1 LIGTIIDWATAKR
14 PDRSA
19 YLIPL
24 GLIYV
29 FPLFI
34 TIGLW
39 FIPESPRWLVHKG
52 RVEDG
57 RKALQWLRPKGTN
70 VGPEVD
76 DIANVIQKEKELG
89 KGVGF
94 VDMFNNSVDRRRTMV
109 AVGSVTLQAAT
120 GSMFIIGETPFL

>member
-1 LIGTIIDWATAKR
+1 MIGTIIDWATAKR

-34 TIGLW
+34 TVALW

-70 VGPEVD
+70 VDPEVD
-76 DIANVIQKEKELG
+76 DIANAIQKEKELG

-94 VDMFNNSVDRRRTMV
+94 VDMFNNSVDRRRTIV
-109 AVGSVTLQAAT
+109 AVGAVTLQAAT
-120 GSMFIIGETPFL
+120 GSMFIIGETPF